1 MAKGK
6 TGAIVAIAAVV
17 VLLAGGLA
25 AWKLLSG
32 GDDPAPAP
40 AAPQTE
46 PTTADEPETEPSPET
61 ETQPSQ
67 GGGGSLNDFVQQQ
80 VGAFTLG
87 DAGQDPELITNLGAA
102 DGITMNYQ
110 HQDGTQ
116 LVHNLLAF
124 SSPDEAVTNIGTLG
138 SVMVDQLGYTVQE
151 EFEVTDENGQQIG
164 SGVVLTG
171 PSEVVLWTNGQL
183 GATAEA
189 PKTYATQFYN
199 EIPY

>member
-6 TGAIVAIAAVV
+6 TGAIVAVAAVV

-32 GDDPAPAP
+32 GDEPAPAP

-46 PTTADEPETEPSPET
+46 PAPEAPETEPSPET
-61 ETQPSQ
+61 ETQPAED
-67 GGGGSLNDFVQQQ
+67 GGGSLNDFVQQQ
-80 VGAFTLG
+80 VGAFTLN

-124 SSPDEAVTNIGTLG
+124 SSPDEAVTQLGTLG

-151 EFEVTDENGQQIG
+151 EFEVTDQNGQTIG

-189 PKTYATQFYN
+189 PSTYATQFYN